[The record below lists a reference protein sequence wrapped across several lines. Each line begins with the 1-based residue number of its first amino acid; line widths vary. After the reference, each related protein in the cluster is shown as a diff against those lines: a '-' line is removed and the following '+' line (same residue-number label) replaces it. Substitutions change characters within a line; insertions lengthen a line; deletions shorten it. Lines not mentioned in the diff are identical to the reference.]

1 MKEGRTE
8 QSIFSFEVMA
18 SFLSPHVSDRDCA
31 AKAQLGMNYD
41 PLGCCTDVK
50 LRLSSL
56 PHKSISL

>member
-1 MKEGRTE
+1 
-8 QSIFSFEVMA
+8 MA